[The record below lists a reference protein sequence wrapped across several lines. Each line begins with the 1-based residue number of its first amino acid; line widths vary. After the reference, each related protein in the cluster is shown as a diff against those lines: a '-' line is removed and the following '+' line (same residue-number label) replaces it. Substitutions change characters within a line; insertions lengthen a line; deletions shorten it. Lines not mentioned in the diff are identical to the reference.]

1 MDSTQLTI
9 VLSEA
14 ERTKVKMPI
23 KFMNKFQ
30 GKQNYNSKVKTFY
43 FLLVFLT
50 FIFLLL
56 TFNLS
61 GVAAIDM
68 ESARY
73 RIKYGNVNIG
83 ASSDQISSHYK
94 LGTTI
99 GQLAAGQFNS
109 TGYVVKAGFQ
119 YWHAIVPFTFSVSN
133 TNINFGTLVPNVF
146 STISDDTKT
155 NLSVSFG
162 SAGEYQV
169 TTIEEGTL
177 RTMTGNS
184 IPDTICDGGTD
195 TCTDALAKNWTSSS
209 AYGFGYNM
217 TLEDVPAD
225 FSGDKY
231 RQFPDRTTDDSP
243 AIVMTSANVTVD
255 LTSKPKDIIHLSTVT
270 FKANISPLQAAGS
283 YQTVISFVAT
293 PGY

>member
-1 MDSTQLTI
+1 
-9 VLSEA
+9 
-14 ERTKVKMPI
+14 
-23 KFMNKFQ
+23 
-30 GKQNYNSKVKTFY
+30 
-43 FLLVFLT
+43 
-50 FIFLLL
+50 
-56 TFNLS
+56 
-61 GVAAIDM
+61 M

-73 RIKYGNVNIG
+73 KIKYGNVDIG
-83 ASSDQISSHYK
+83 AKNQTSSNYK

-119 YWHAIVPFTFSVSN
+119 YWHAIVPFTFSISS
-133 TNINFGTLVPNVF
+133 TNINLGTLVPNVP
-146 STISDDTKT
+146 STATT

-169 TTIEEGTL
+169 TAIEEGAL

-184 IPDTICDGGTD
+184 IPDTICDGGSD
-195 TCTDALAKNWTSSS
+195 TCTDALAKAWTSTS

-217 TLEDVPAD
+217 SLEDIPAD
-225 FSGDKY
+225 FANNTYY
-231 RQFPDRTTDDSP
+231 RQFPDRTTADSP
-243 AIVMTSANVTVD
+243 AVIMTSANVTVD

-283 YQTVISFVAT
+283 YQTVINFVAT